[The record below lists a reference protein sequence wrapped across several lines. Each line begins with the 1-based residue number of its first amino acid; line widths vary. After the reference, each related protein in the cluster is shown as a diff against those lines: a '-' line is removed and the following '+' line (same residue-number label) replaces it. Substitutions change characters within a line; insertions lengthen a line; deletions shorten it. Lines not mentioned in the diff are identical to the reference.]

1 MGECVIGWIDKTG
14 DKAASGYCNI
24 YPEKLA
30 TKIDVQGTSHL
41 SSSWYDLLYQEST
54 DYHTGI

>member
-41 SSSWYDLLYQEST
+41 SSS
-54 DYHTGI
+54 